1 MSEKELETLR
11 RKYSVARHQIS
22 LLYKDYLEEGNVWKK
37 EKEQLQANIKKL
49 GEQINL
55 DSLKLQEYD
64 VFINKNFYLIRELK
78 FLIRFAL
85 IENRDFWTRWTKMNQ
100 F

>member
-64 VFINKNFYLIRELK
+64 VFINLNFYFIRDL
-78 FLIRFAL
+78 
-85 IENRDFWTRWTKMNQ
+85 
-100 F
+100 

>member
-1 MSEKELETLR
+1 MEEYKKVASMSEKELETLR

-37 EKEQLQANIKKL
+37 EKEQLQASIKKL
-49 GEQINL
+49 SEQINL

-64 VFINKNFYLIRELK
+64 VINIKNLFNTPSSHYPLC
-78 FLIRFAL
+78 F
-85 IENRDFWTRWTKMNQ
+85 
-100 F
+100 